1 MCIVEDL
8 YALNFLFVNLLK
20 IFVLVHV
27 ICVSLLGLWVYL
39 LGSICVNL
47 WFNLIEVLDC
57 KVFSRYQC
65 FGFLGSICLR
75 IWFDLLEVSD
85 FSVFLGFSVLV
96 I

>member
-1 MCIVEDL
+1 MGFGFQLKESICTGKLKVCIVEDL

-27 ICVSLLGLWVYL
+27 LCVSLLGLWVYL

-47 WFNLIEVLDC
+47 WFNLIEVLDS
-57 KVFSRYQC
+57 KVFSRFQC

-75 IWFDLLEVSD
+75 IWSD
-85 FSVFLGFSVLV
+85 
-96 I
+96 